1 MQNYKTL
8 IVWRKSHE
16 FTKMICEITN
26 HFPRTEIF
34 SLTAQ
39 IKRSAISI
47 PANIAEGCGRMT
59 KNEMAHYLNIS
70 LGSANE
76 TEYYLILAKDLNYIP
91 LEKQIILLNLINE
104 IKAMLI
110 ILIKK
115 IRFE

>member
-1 MQNYKTL
+1 MQNYKNL

-16 FTKMICEITN
+16 FTKMIFEITK
-26 HFPRTEIF
+26 HFPKTEIF

-76 TEYYLILAKDLNYIP
+76 TEYYLILAKDSNYIT
-91 LEKQIILLNLINE
+91 LEKQVALIKLINE
-104 IKAMLI
+104 KKAILI
-110 ILIKK
+110 TLIKK
-115 IRFE
+115 IRI